1 MRLKLTSMHHATA
14 PTNASSSGYYNDND
28 NIAEQYTLTM
38 LAAHTNTWQGD
49 NQLFSIFYR
58 AVLAT
63 GLCLSVSVT
72 SQSSTK
78 TAKRRITQTTPHDTP
93 GTLVF

>member
-28 NIAEQYTLTM
+28 NTAEQYTLTM

-58 AVLAT
+58 AVLAM
-63 GLCLSVSVT
+63 GLCLSQVRVLL
-72 SQSSTK
+72 
-78 TAKRRITQTTPHDTP
+78 KRQNVGSHKQHHTIPQ
-93 GTLVF
+93 GL

>member
-28 NIAEQYTLTM
+28 NTAEQYTLTM
-38 LAAHTNTWQGD
+38 LAAAHTNTWQGD

-58 AVLAT
+58 AVLAM
-63 GLCLSVSVT
+63 GLCLSQVRVLL
-72 SQSSTK
+72 
-78 TAKRRITQTTPHDTP
+78 KRQNVGSHKQHHTIPQ
-93 GTLVF
+93 GL